1 MHASYS
7 RNMRTA
13 LTLALVLT
21 ALALRTA
28 GPATPAVAPSGI
40 RGTVSRSPTS
50 PVCTAGVPCSAPAA
64 GITLVALRGGVRV
77 ATAMTSAAGRYR
89 FVLRPGTY
97 VVRLLRAPT
106 LGGLSPRTV
115 RVVQGRF
122 TPVNLVVDT
131 GIR

>member
-1 MHASYS
+1 
-7 RNMRTA
+7 MRTA
-13 LTLALVLT
+13 L
-21 ALALRTA
+21 ALALAAVALCAA

-40 RGTVSRSPTS
+40 RGTVIKSPTS
-50 PVCTAGVPCSAPAA
+50 PVCKEGVPCSAPAA

-77 ATAMTSAAGRYR
+77 ATARTSAVGRYR

-97 VVRLLRAPT
+97 AVRLLRVPT

-115 RVVQGRF
+115 RVAQGRF
-122 TPVNLVVDT
+122 TVVNLVVDT